1 MPCFIEINLVQKIR
15 QALAFISLLCP
26 LASFGNELP
35 SAWQGFTNSSS
46 FHCII
51 LPKNVIP
58 VIENIA
64 IDSADYIGV
73 FFYDEGVLRCGGA
86 AEYSPNE
93 NISVFAYGND
103 PFTQGKNGFYSGDS
117 IHWKAYSFK
126 NNLEIDITFIKYKE
140 GEHYNSSGIFTNL
153 AVSIIDCISAGNFTA
168 NAFTSVSETC
178 ENSMALI
185 SCSPQ
190 GGSGNYSYQWES
202 APYGIVSS
210 AQSFEC
216 QITETTLFTV
226 NITDISMPQNP
237 TATAFVRVFY
247 IKPPQIIFSSD
258 TTACISEPFI
268 ELEPAISN
276 YSSIQWSTSGNG
288 YFEDN
293 TNAITKYYFGNFDIA
308 SGNVVL
314 FLEAKTAQPCN
325 YEITKTI
332 NIILNDDKIVFAG
345 HDISIFEGEYA
356 ELNAKI
362 SCFTEDYEINWQPD
376 TLLYANNILN
386 PQTVPLYCTTNFILS
401 ITDLSNYATFK
412 DTVTIRV
419 IPQNSLSYAHQN
431 TSIYPNPFH
440 DRLNILCDEAATINI
455 YNLLGEKVLSECLPV
470 GKNFINTSKLNNGM
484 YFVEILR
491 GNSREVMK
499 MVKST
504 E

>member
-1 MPCFIEINLVQKIR
+1 MSYFIEINLVQKIR
-15 QALAFISLLCP
+15 QALALISLLCP
-26 LASFGNELP
+26 LASLGNELP
-35 SAWQGFTNSSS
+35 SAWEGFTNSSS

-58 VIENIA
+58 VIENNA

-73 FFYDEGVLRCGGA
+73 FFYDDGVLRCGGA

-93 NISVFAYGND
+93 NISIFAYGND
-103 PFTQGKNGFYSGDS
+103 PFVQGKNGFYSGDS
-117 IHWKAYSFK
+117 IYWKVYSFK
-126 NNLEIDITFIKYKE
+126 DNVEIDITFIKYKE
-140 GEHYNSSGIFTNL
+140 GEHYITSGVFTNL
-153 AVSIIDCISAGNFTA
+153 GVSIIDCISAGIFTA
-168 NAFTSVSETC
+168 NAFASVSETC
-178 ENSMALI
+178 ENSGILI

-202 APYGIVSS
+202 TPQGIVSN

-216 QITETTLFTV
+216 QITETTLFSV

-237 TATAFVRVFY
+237 HATAYVRVFY
-247 IKPPQIIFSSD
+247 IPPPQIIFSSD

-268 ELEPAISN
+268 ELEPTISN
-276 YSSIQWSTSGNG
+276 YSSIQWRASGDG

-293 TNAITKYYFGNFDIA
+293 INAITKYYFGSFDISN
-308 SGNVVL
+308 SGVNL
-314 FLEAKTAQPCN
+314 FLEVKTTQPCF

-332 NIILNDDKIVFAG
+332 SIALNDDKIVFAG

-356 ELNAKI
+356 ELSAKV

-386 PQTVPLYCTTNFILS
+386 PQTIPLYYTTDFILT
-401 ITDLSNYATFK
+401 ITDLSTYTTFK
-412 DTVTIRV
+412 DTVTIKV
-419 IPQNSLSYAHQN
+419 IPQNSLSSTHQS
-431 TSIYPNPFH
+431 TSIYPNPFQE
-440 DRLNILCDEAATINI
+440 RLNILCDEAATINI
-455 YNLLGEKVLSECLPV
+455 YNLLGEKVLRECLPA
-470 GKNFINTSKLNNGM
+470 GKNIINTSKLNIGM
-484 YFVEILR
+484 YFVEVFR
-491 GNSREVMK
+491 GSSREVMK